1 MERPHVICHM
11 TVSIDGKVTGDFLG
25 SDECVPATEIYYM
38 LNRDFVAEA
47 FACGRVT
54 MEESFTGGWF
64 PDLDDFKDVKIAH
77 VDYIADTHA
86 ERYAVA
92 FDRKGSLGWKVSH
105 LEDADPGYNDCH
117 IVEIL
122 TEEVDDAY
130 LAYLQKTGISYIFA
144 GKRELNLGTA
154 LEKLTEYFGIQN
166 ILLEGGSVLNEAFL
180 RADLIDELSIVQ
192 APVVAGEN
200 SKSLFGKG
208 MFCDFRLKE
217 VHKVKGVLWIR
228 YER

>member
-64 PDLDDFKDVKIAH
+64 PDLDDYKNVKIAH

-105 LEDADPGYNDCH
+105 LEDTDPGYNDCH
-117 IVEIL
+117 IVEVL

-154 LEKLTEYFGIQN
+154 LEKLTGYFRIQSL
-166 ILLEGGSVLNEAFL
+166 LLEGGSILNEAFL

-208 MFCDFRLKE
+208 VFCDFRLKE